1 MGTEREVVDT
11 LIAWGNEILYK
22 PQERFDFTRAKTTSG
37 LSARERREREAAND
51 LLNDIETYPHIFVL
65 GTLMARQYDIA
76 KCWLIPYRFIK
87 DNYLGTFFFEALRGV
102 SSQLVA
108 DWMSNPP
115 KHRFHRQ
122 MGEIFYAGIQK
133 IDQDYAG
140 DASQIWRGNP
150 SAETVKQR
158 FQDFKGAGS
167 KIANMSTHIL
177 VHRFKVPL
185 SDLSAID
192 MPVDTHVRRVFRRLE
207 LIPTGLSKAA
217 EKEAIIAA
225 TRRYLPAYP
234 AVFDRPAWQT
244 GRWWCHEHHPE
255 CVDCKMRDLCPSAAV

>member
-1 MGTEREVVDT
+1 MDRQKKIVDT
-11 LIAWGNEILYK
+11 LIAWGNEILRR
-22 PQERFDFTRAKTTSG
+22 PRERFDFTRTKTTSG
-37 LSARERREREAAND
+37 LSAQERREREAAND
-51 LLNDIETYPHIFVL
+51 LLNDLETYPHIFVL

-87 DNYLGTFFFEALRGV
+87 DNQLGSFSFEALRDV

-115 KHRFHRQ
+115 KHRFHRK
-122 MGEIFYAGIQK
+122 MGKNFYAGIQK

-140 DASQIWRGNP
+140 DAAQIWRGNP

-158 FQDFKGAGS
+158 FQDFKGVGS

-217 EKEAIIAA
+217 EKDTIIAA
-225 TRRYLPAYP
+225 ARRYHPAYP

-244 GRWWCHEHHPE
+244 GRWWCHEHKPN
-255 CVDCKMRDLCPSAAV
+255 CAACRLKDVCPSSFI

>member
-1 MGTEREVVDT
+1 METEQGIVDA
-11 LIAWGNEILYK
+11 LIAWGDEILHQPRK
-22 PQERFDFTRAKTTSG
+22 RFDFTRTETTPG
-37 LSARERREREAAND
+37 LSDSQRREREAAND
-51 LLNDIETYPHIFVL
+51 LLNNIETYPHIFVL

-87 DNYLGTFFFEALRGV
+87 DNHLGTFFFEALRGV
-102 SSQLVA
+102 SSESIA

-140 DASQIWRGNP
+140 DAAQIWRGNP
-150 SAETVKQR
+150 SADTVKQR

-217 EKEAIIAA
+217 EKDAIIAA
-225 TRRYLPAYP
+225 ARRYYPAYP
-234 AVFDRPAWQT
+234 AVFDRPAWLT
-244 GRWWCHEHHPE
+244 GRRWCHEHHPE
-255 CVDCKMRDLCPSAAV
+255 CGVCKLRTVCPTAIA